1 MVVWLRDYSAVLWLV
16 IIQAAIALLAS
27 QLVAERNYQLNW
39 SRVHASRL
47 LSFGWPL
54 LINGLLMFGVFQGD
68 RLIVGTAYSMA
79 ELGVYSVAFALVM
92 MIAMTVSKL
101 ASALLLPLFSRVQE
115 DQATLRR
122 YFLLS
127 VQVLALLGA
136 VIALPLVIIGGD
148 IIVLIY
154 GEQYTSA
161 TEFIAWMGVLIAVR
175 IFRLGPTIAALA
187 KGDSKNSMIANMF
200 RTIGVLGAVVV
211 AWLGLPLS
219 SIIICGIVGEILALM
234 AAVWRLW
241 HLYGI
246 QIFDSITAPFI
257 VSTILLI
264 AGIVNVLG
272 WTEAGV
278 AVRIAVSATLILALV
293 VMAVLILP
301 DLRRIAVPL
310 NSGRFNKGQ

>member
-1 MVVWLRDYSAVLWLV
+1 
-16 IIQAAIALLAS
+16 
-27 QLVAERNYQLNW
+27 
-39 SRVHASRL
+39 
-47 LSFGWPL
+47 
-54 LINGLLMFGVFQGD
+54 
-68 RLIVGTAYSMA
+68 
-79 ELGVYSVAFALVM
+79 
-92 MIAMTVSKL
+92 
-101 ASALLLPLFSRVQE
+101 
-115 DQATLRR
+115 
-122 YFLLS
+122 
-127 VQVLALLGA
+127 
-136 VIALPLVIIGGD
+136 
-148 IIVLIY
+148 
-154 GEQYTSA
+154 
-161 TEFIAWMGVLIAVR
+161 
-175 IFRLGPTIAALA
+175 
-187 KGDSKNSMIANMF
+187 
-200 RTIGVLGAVVV
+200 
-211 AWLGLPLS
+211 
-219 SIIICGIVGEILALM
+219 M